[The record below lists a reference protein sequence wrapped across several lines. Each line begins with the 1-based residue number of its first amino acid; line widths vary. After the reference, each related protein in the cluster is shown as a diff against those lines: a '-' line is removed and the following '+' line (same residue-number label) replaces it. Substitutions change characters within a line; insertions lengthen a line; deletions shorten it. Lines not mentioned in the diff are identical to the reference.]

1 MIISDCVSQMKKVW
15 PLDNFTNTSNS
26 KMDGGGNNINEESFS
41 KRLEQDTSQEFMI
54 SSSHIQHSNPTNY
67 HPTSLN
73 LSIPVRQLYHEQAK
87 SIIAIQVSQKSIS

>member
-1 MIISDCVSQMKKVW
+1 
-15 PLDNFTNTSNS
+15 
-26 KMDGGGNNINEESFS
+26 MDGGGNNSNEESFS

-87 SIIAIQVSQKSIS
+87 SIIAIQVSQKNLYPNAVFDALKETQYYITKLP